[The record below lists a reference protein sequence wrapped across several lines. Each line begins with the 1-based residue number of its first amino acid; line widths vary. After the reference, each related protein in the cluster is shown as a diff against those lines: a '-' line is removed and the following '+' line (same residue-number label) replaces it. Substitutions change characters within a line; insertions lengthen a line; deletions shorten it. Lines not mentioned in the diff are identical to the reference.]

1 MQFNV
6 INSKTTTNT
15 LTPSVASVTA
25 ETLKVYIFRSKAFE
39 QEKCGGGGSSDER
52 KPWGP
57 MVFQSDVRSMSL
69 HVTTC
74 HYLVLQFFD

>member
-25 ETLKVYIFRSKAFE
+25 ETLKVYIFLQLWYKIHSPTAA
-39 QEKCGGGGSSDER
+39 GTVI
-52 KPWGP
+52 
-57 MVFQSDVRSMSL
+57 VFATAQSL
-69 HVTTC
+69 
-74 HYLVLQFFD
+74 